1 MIDDRR
7 TTRRALLRAATVA
20 SGATLAGCAGVT
32 TPADLASET
41 EISGNVGYFVG
52 ATWLERHRSEV
63 CVLDARTSSAFRR
76 ERIHG
81 AVLAPVEQLT
91 DTRATPEGTV
101 ADPSA
106 YARAFVSLDI
116 APGDDVVVYGASV
129 GSRVTRVVYAL
140 HAIGHRGDLHV
151 LNGGIE
157 AWNGRLAT
165 GAWNVPEAAT
175 YEPSPRPDAWVTR
188 AWVAERIGS
197 FNEGGPALLD
207 VRPPEAYLGSPGADE
222 LDPSHERHGHLPGA
236 INVHWLGNVSGRRLE
251 EPSTLFERYVDQAG
265 VDPSGTVVVYG
276 DGNVDAT
283 NTWVVLRALGFE
295 DVRLYEGGF
304 DEWSNDDD
312 RGAHPVE
319 TRTSVVIESEGQ
331 VGAGDDSGDFS
342 CTG

>member
-1 MIDDRR
+1 MNENRR

-41 EISGNVGYFVG
+41 EIAGNVGYFAG
-52 ATWLERHRSEV
+52 APWLARHRSELAV
-63 CVLDARTSSAFRR
+63 IDARTPAAFRR

-81 AVLAPVEQLT
+81 TVLAPVDRLG
-91 DTRATPEGTV
+91 DTRDTPAGAV
-101 ADPSA
+101 ANTTA
-106 YARAFVSLDI
+106 YARAFASLGI
-116 APGDDVVVYGASV
+116 APSDDVVVYGASV

-140 HAIGHRGDLHV
+140 HASGHRGDLHV
-151 LNGGIE
+151 LNGGLE

-165 GAWNVPEAAT
+165 GPWGDPAVTT
-175 YEPSPRPDAWVTR
+175 YDASPRPDAWVTR
-188 AWVAERIGS
+188 RWLAERVGT

-236 INVHWLGNVSGRRLE
+236 INVHWFGNVSGRRLE
-251 EPSTLFERYVDQAG
+251 DPSTLFGRYVDQAG

-304 DEWSNDDD
+304 DEWSGADD

-319 TRTSVVIESEGQ
+319 TRTSVVVESEGQ